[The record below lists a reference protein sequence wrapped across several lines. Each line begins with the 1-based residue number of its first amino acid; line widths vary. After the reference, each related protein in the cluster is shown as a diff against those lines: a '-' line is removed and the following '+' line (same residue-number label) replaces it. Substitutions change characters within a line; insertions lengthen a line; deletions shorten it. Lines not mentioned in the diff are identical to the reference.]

1 MLNVQVYVFVEKHT
15 LSSCPYCWEVG
26 MEFVAYKKAQWF
38 ALKKTACEFVTM
50 WQIVHHCR
58 RDG

>member
-15 LSSCPYCWEVG
+15 LISWCPLG
-26 MEFVAYKKAQWF
+26 MEFVAYSTKKAQWF

-50 WQIVHHCR
+50 WQIMHHCE
-58 RDG
+58 RDE